1 MLMAR
6 HPGNAGTRCRGAF
19 VNAAL
24 LSAGL
29 ALLPSCAGS
38 SLQMPL
44 TEAAPGAAQVPEAPD
59 RAPRDPKTACVP
71 APGRKEDAAGR
82 VTETKAVAIGDY
94 AIEDSSIGVLKVVK
108 VDDESVGLSFL
119 GSRNSVWPIQYGQD
133 SMVGGP
139 SSGIIARAELC
150 SGGVAKL
157 TITYQA
163 GTTGNAP
170 DLRGGSQ

>member
-1 MLMAR
+1 
-6 HPGNAGTRCRGAF
+6 
-19 VNAAL
+19 
-24 LSAGL
+24 
-29 ALLPSCAGS
+29 
-38 SLQMPL
+38 MPL
-44 TEAAPGAAQVPEAPD
+44 TEAAPGAAQAPEAPD
-59 RAPRDPKTACVP
+59 RAPEDPKTACVAVP
-71 APGRKEDAAGR
+71 ERKEAGAGR

-139 SSGIIARAELC
+139 SSGIIARADLC

-157 TITYQA
+157 TITYPA
-163 GTTGNAP
+163 SP
-170 DLRGGSQ
+170 ER

>member
-1 MLMAR
+1 MMMRLPLHSEAKEK
-6 HPGNAGTRCRGAF
+6 F
-19 VNAAL
+19 IKAAV

-44 TEAAPGAAQVPEAPD
+44 TEAAPAGAQISEAPD
-59 RAPRDPKTACVP
+59 RAPNDPKTACVP
-71 APGRKEDAAGR
+71 APERKEAVSGR

-94 AIEDSSIGVLKVVK
+94 AIEDTQKGVLKVVK

-119 GSRNSVWPIQYGQD
+119 ASRNSVWLLQYGQD
-133 SMVGGP
+133 TLVGGS
-139 SSGIIARAELC
+139 SSGITARAGLC

-157 TITYQA
+157 TITYPA
-163 GTTGNAP
+163 SPA
-170 DLRGGSQ
+170 R